1 MPGAWREEG
10 RTAAAATAAERME
23 QDWRRGAVTAV
34 HDRTSPPVFT
44 TYHRKSMIARA
55 ERARA
60 IQRDSLFP
68 FLPAYAVPSPLP
80 FGFVPRAE
88 RTTLSVYARSSP
100 FPVPLARSRV
110 TSSFPSMKSMTPGRK
125 LLGRAEA
132 ASHASERS
140 ETPETT
146 DDPRLHR
153 LRERSIPRIP
163 ELISTVLIGAIRSLL
178 SDLRL

>member
-1 MPGAWREEG
+1 MPGAWAWREEG
-10 RTAAAATAAERME
+10 RTAAAAERME

-55 ERARA
+55 ERAR
-60 IQRDSLFP
+60 DSTRFP
-68 FLPAYAVPSPLP
+68 FSLLARLCRALAVAFRLRSSS
-80 FGFVPRAE
+80 E

-110 TSSFPSMKSMTPGRK
+110 TSSFPSKSMTPGRK